1 MGKDANV
8 SAEEDQPA
16 KLNKLSFT
24 IPQSS
29 NTPIKSKHPKNPKRT
44 NKTKLDIEIKR
55 EPKKT
60 AREYLEILKQLDVL
74 LNQPYLSEAK
84 RNDYC
89 KSQRYFMKLYLKLL
103 DENKNI

>member
-1 MGKDANV
+1 MGKNSDGEI
-8 SAEEDQPA
+8 SAEEEKSD
-16 KLNKLSFT
+16 KFNKLSFT

-29 NTPIKSKHPKNPKRT
+29 KVPMESNPMPQPTQK
-44 NKTKLDIEIKR
+44 KLDIEIKR

-60 AREYLEILKQLDVL
+60 AREYLEILKQLDIL

-89 KSQRYFMKLYLKLL
+89 KSQRYFKK
-103 DENKNI
+103 